1 MDITLHEEFYGQT
14 FLNPKA
20 EKSSGGSKI
29 RARKETIKNL
39 MAYSRALSVKSYE
52 SLGQQETILN

>member
-1 MDITLHEEFYGQT
+1 MDITLHEELYGQT
-14 FLNPKA
+14 FLNPKT
-20 EKSSGGSKI
+20 EKSNGEPKI